1 MKLTILLLLISAPFI
16 LCSTQYKVR
25 GLLNQYH
32 RDSFKPFY
40 EGNYCA
46 FGFYVGNVQVGT
58 GFYFE
63 MSITNGVFEH
73 GTMYIGSSPVAYQ
86 TGTQVS
92 LSTPILNYFID
103 SKNKEL
109 KFFVYKDYEYNYLYF
124 APPPAQS
131 STLKET
137 TEIEVIN
144 TRSPIYYLLGD
155 ITRYGSYTFTPTEKG
170 LFGIFCL
177 DTYYFKNKDNGYF
190 FKMVMSASGS
200 FASNV
205 LYYGTFSEKF
215 PVGKKITLDSKTFV
229 KSTSPY
235 FNLLAFHIPRF
246 KDRYLYIAPPAPAYN
261 YYKSQY
267 QVTIYNT
274 PNRFGQDFKVMGE
287 IDRNS
292 NETIIPSNDGEF
304 CAYYL
309 KLDSKDTKL
318 YFDAKIT
325 NGEFEHEYMYYMGF
339 KEKVDKGN
347 KIVLDN
353 YVGRDLAGTTF
364 TISKPQSDYLFIA
377 SPKPL
382 KFTSNTVIT
391 ISNTNSS
398 NSNKVAI
405 GVGVGVAC
413 AVIIAVIIIIVVV
426 KNKNE
431 SVESSE
437 IDTKNEPIHL
447 GASHY

>member
-16 LCSTQYKVR
+16 LCSTQYTVLGDIGRYTKVK
-25 GLLNQYH
+25 
-32 RDSFKPFY
+32 FKPKA

-46 FGFYVGNVQVGT
+46 FGFDVRSFQPGT

-73 GTMYIGSSPVAYQ
+73 GTMNIGSSLYQ
-86 TGTQVS
+86 YTPGTQMS

-109 KFFVYKDYEYNYLYF
+109 KFFVYKDSNNYNYLYI

-137 TEIEVIN
+137 TEIVVIN
-144 TRSPIYYLLGD
+144 TEGPIYYLLGD

-170 LFGIFCL
+170 LFGLLRL
-177 DTYYFKNKDNGYF
+177 DTYNFKNKKDGYF
-190 FKMVMSASGS
+190 FQMVMSASGTFS
-200 FASNV
+200 SNR
-205 LYYGTFSEKF
+205 LNYGTSDEKF
-215 PVGKKITLDSKTFV
+215 PVGQQITLQNHVD
-229 KSTSPY
+229 STSPY
-235 FNLLAFHIPRF
+235 YNLLAFTVPKFTH
-246 KDRYLYIAPPAPAYN
+246 RYLYIAPPPPAYN
-261 YYKSQY
+261 FYKSQY